1 MALPEGLSRPIT
13 IISLAIAAT
22 VYSGGN
28 AAAEE
33 RLLATAA
40 AATLSSQQALEKEFW
55 RCDYAVATRGPAAT
69 DREACVAN
77 YEALK
82 QAKFSGNFAALQ
94 SWWQQNKAAEH
105 AALAREAGR

>member
-1 MALPEGLSRPIT
+1 MALAEVLSRPIT

-33 RLLATAA
+33 RLLATGAA
-40 AATLSSQQALEKEFW
+40 PTLPSQQALEKEFW
-55 RCDYAVATRGPAAT
+55 RCDYTVATRGPAAT

-82 QAKFSGNFAALQ
+82 HAKFRGDYPALQ
-94 SWWQQNKAAEH
+94 SWWQQNKAAEY